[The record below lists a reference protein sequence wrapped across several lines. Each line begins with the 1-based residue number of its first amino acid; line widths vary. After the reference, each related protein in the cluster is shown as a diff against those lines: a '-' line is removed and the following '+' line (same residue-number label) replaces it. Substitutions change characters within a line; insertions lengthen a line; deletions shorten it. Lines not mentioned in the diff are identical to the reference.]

1 MNSIGKTKNIINEHK
16 SFVKYFMISVF
27 VTVIDI
33 FVSWLTEI
41 WVPVIYANSIGIIT
55 GFIVQY
61 FMTSKYVYNKKNMK
75 VFLKFFVTF
84 LIGFVLADLIV
95 YIFRVMIFE
104 NSDKLIVFM
113 ISKGFSIVIPFFV
126 MYFIRKNGLV
136 KKSNVR
142 SLE

>member
-104 NSDKLIVFM
+104 NSNKLIVFM

-126 MYFIRKNGLV
+126 MYFIRKKWIGQE
-136 KKSNVR
+136 K
-142 SLE
+142 

>member
-1 MNSIGKTKNIINEHK
+1 MKSINKAKDLVDEHK

-27 VTVIDI
+27 VTIIDI
-33 FVSWLTEI
+33 IVSWGTEFL
-41 WVPVIYANSIGIIT
+41 VPIIYANSIGVIS

-75 VFLKFFVTF
+75 VFLKFFTTF

-95 YIFRVMIFE
+95 YIFRVIIFE
-104 NSDKLIVFM
+104 NSEKLIVFM

-126 MYFIRKNGLV
+126 MYFIRKKWIGQE
-136 KKSNVR
+136 K
-142 SLE
+142 

>member
-1 MNSIGKTKNIINEHK
+1 
-16 SFVKYFMISVF
+16 MISVF

-126 MYFIRKNGLV
+126 MYFIRKKWIGQE
-136 KKSNVR
+136 K
-142 SLE
+142 

>member
-1 MNSIGKTKNIINEHK
+1 MNTNLLLSI
-16 SFVKYFMISVF
+16 FMISVF

-126 MYFIRKNGLV
+126 MYFIRKKWIGQE
-136 KKSNVR
+136 K
-142 SLE
+142 

>member
-1 MNSIGKTKNIINEHK
+1 MKSINKAKDLVDEHK

-27 VTVIDI
+27 VTIIDI
-33 FVSWLTEI
+33 IVSWGTEFL
-41 WVPVIYANSIGIIT
+41 VPIIYANSIGVIS

-75 VFLKFFVTF
+75 VFLKFFTTF

-95 YIFRVMIFE
+95 YIFRVIIFE
-104 NSDKLIVFM
+104 NSEKLIVFM

-126 MYFIRKNGLV
+126 MYFIRKKWIGQE
-136 KKSNVR
+136 KQ
-142 SLE
+142 